1 MEILVWALLVVSVLC
16 HLNTL
21 YSYQDGKIYL
31 HLKNNDLISLDFS
44 IFNDNNHDQ
53 LKVFDYES
61 NQEITPI
68 VSPPENSSL
77 FLSNTTLMAFSGT
90 KDDNCQYGKLT
101 LYQLDDNEWKQKSIK
116 TDDLNDRCFY
126 MDSNYLYSPNYKDI
140 YIYGGRKSEDT
151 FSNRLLAL
159 DVLDEGKV
167 SNITT
172 NTKPQAFYG
181 ASNLL
186 APDPDNQLVFGGES
200 DQGWL
205 NMYQLANWDFNSGWT
220 SQVVEKGSE
229 SVESRKFPVLLP
241 IFKNTMANYSQ
252 FLTEFSLSDILILG
266 GELSSTTSSKEVIQ
280 LGLES
285 NTWTYTVFDKELD
298 MNEHLGFATVF
309 DNLITIKDNN
319 SKKRQSSYN
328 LQIYSLPDLKEI
340 QKVDPPKTKKKQSSD
355 SSSEVT
361 KDAVIG
367 TLVPIIGIGMIV
379 LTGYLIMKKKKKD
392 RMKQE
397 LERLNYQF
405 TNDFD
410 PKLETGYQGG
420 ALLNDSNS
428 TLDVQSMD
436 SWMKKRQEYKSKSY
450 LDPRNELSQDTL
462 HDNNETPNHNDDSD
476 NDNDYDYDDDN
487 IRIIRQPPSPSKTI
501 HRLNRSMVR
510 LKNSVSLSNINQ
522 VPPPPQDDESK
533 IENTNLTLSKPRPP
547 IANPLSNSCLDTIT
561 QSHNDLDNLSNDDQ
575 SLLDDDIDVQVLV
588 SSKRRSVLRVV
599 NPDVEN
605 QSRKRVPSSEVEEN

>member
-1 MEILVWALLVVSVLC
+1 MEFLVWALLVVSVLC

-31 HLKNNDLISLDFS
+31 HLENNDLISLDFS

-53 LKVFDYES
+53 QKVFDYES

-77 FLSNTTLMAFSGT
+77 FLSNTTLMAFTGT
-90 KDDNCQYGKLT
+90 KYDDCEYGKLT
-101 LYQLDDNEWKQKSIK
+101 LYQLVDDEWKQKSIE
-116 TDDLNDRCFY
+116 TESLNDECFY
-126 MDSNYLYSPNYKDI
+126 MDSNYLYSPNYNDI

-151 FSNRLLAL
+151 FSSRLLAL
-159 DVLDEGKV
+159 DVLGEGKV

-229 SVESRKFPVLLP
+229 SVESRRFPVLLP

-252 FLTEFSLSDILILG
+252 FLNEFSLSDILILG
-266 GELSSTTSSKEVIQ
+266 GELSSTTASKEVIQ
-280 LGLES
+280 LGLQS
-285 NTWTYTVFDKELD
+285 NTWSYTVFDKELD
-298 MNEHLGFATVF
+298 MDEYLGFATVF
-309 DNLITIKDNN
+309 DNLITIKNDN

-328 LQIYSLPDLKEI
+328 LQIYSLPGLKEI
-340 QKVDPPKTKKKQSSD
+340 QKVEPPKTKENTNSD

-361 KDAVIG
+361 KDAVVG

-379 LTGYLIMKKKKKD
+379 LTGYVIMKKKKKD

-410 PKLETGYQGG
+410 PKLETGYQG

-436 SWMKKRQEYKSKSY
+436 SWMKKRQEYKTKSY
-450 LDPRNELSQDTL
+450 LDPRNEISQDTL
-462 HDNNETPNHNDDSD
+462 HDNNETPYHNDT
-476 NDNDYDYDDDN
+476 NNNNNNNNNYDDDDDDDDDD

-522 VPPPPQDDESK
+522 VPPQDDESK
-533 IENTNLTLSKPRPP
+533 IENTNLTLSKPKP
-547 IANPLSNSCLDTIT
+547 PLSNSCLDTIT

-605 QSRKRVPSSEVEEN
+605 QSRKRVPSNEVEE